1 MATAT
6 GLPEDVEKLLTCPVC
21 LDVSFKP
28 FWYLKAFG
36 TQYHVSSI
44 IFNNKNWTF
53 LNKNSEKV
61 NNSEIKNSSQNYE
74 F

>member
-44 IFNNKNWTF
+44 IFRNKNWTF
-53 LNKNSEKV
+53 LNKNS
-61 NNSEIKNSSQNYE
+61 
-74 F
+74 

>member
-53 LNKNSEKV
+53 LNKNS
-61 NNSEIKNSSQNYE
+61 
-74 F
+74 